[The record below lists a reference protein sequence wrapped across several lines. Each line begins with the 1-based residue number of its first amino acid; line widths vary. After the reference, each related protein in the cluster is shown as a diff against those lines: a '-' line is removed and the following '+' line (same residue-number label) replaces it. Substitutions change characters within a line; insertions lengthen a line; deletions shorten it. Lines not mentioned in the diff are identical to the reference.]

1 MKHIISL
8 ALCVMMMLSL
18 AVSSCASPLTG
29 DNGIGIWIAVLIVA
43 VIVLIGV
50 IIMLLKKNKGPKE

>member
-1 MKHIISL
+1 
-8 ALCVMMMLSL
+8 MMMLSL